1 MKVDNIK
8 NYLSEELKEDFIKII
23 DEVYSITEHLNETYP
38 GYRDW
43 FFEKQV
49 KGCYTPNRN
58 ILFIKNDDGEII
70 ALSCLKKDEEEKKIC
85 TLFVN
90 PNYRKHGIGSLLFE
104 ESMKFLETTKPLV
117 TFTEDKLPMF
127 EKIVSKYNWE
137 LTEIVDGIYND
148 GVRELCFNGQLSKRD
163 YKQELLQLLK
173 NLKKV
178 ASNTIDPTDTLN
190 KIAVSK

>member
-38 GYRDW
+38 AYRDW

-117 TFTEDKLPMF
+117 TFTEDKLAMF